1 MLTSQYFSAEAGK
14 VLVHILEDFRWQD
27 ALQERWEN
35 GVGAIGVPLN
45 KGNLMQC
52 LFRMALAIWSMLAHS
67 PVGSLLQHA

>member
-35 GVGAIGVPLN
+35 WVGAVWVPLD
-45 KGNLMQC
+45 KWNLMNAC
-52 LFRMALAIWSMLAHS
+52 
-67 PVGSLLQHA
+67 